1 MALPLIAGMLLKGV
15 ASNVIG
21 GALGGDKQGGAQD
34 PISSIF
40 NSVLGGGDQQQQDQ
54 GADLLGGL
62 LKGALN
68 ILG

>member
-1 MALPLIAGMLLKGV
+1 MALPLIAGALLKGV

-21 GALGGDKQGGAQD
+21 GILGGDQQKGGQD
-34 PISSIF
+34 PITSIF
-40 NSVLGGGDQQQQDQ
+40 NSILGGGDQQQDQ
-54 GADLLGGL
+54 GGGLLGGL